1 MVVRTFVRRTALP
14 HPAERVFAW
23 HARPGALERLT
34 PPFAPA
40 DVVERTGGI
49 EPGARVVLRLPAG
62 PLGIRWVAE
71 HRALEPGRLFR
82 DVQTQGPFARWEHTH
97 RFLPDGPD
105 RCVLEDHV
113 SYALPGGILG
123 DAVGDGVVRRLLGP
137 MFDYRHRV
145 TAGDLASHAG
155 CLDSGAASVLVTGA
169 SGLIGSALV
178 PFLTTGGHRVV
189 RLARAAGDGRR
200 LTPAVVWDPAARR
213 IDAGGLEGFDAVV
226 HLAGE
231 PVAATRWTDA
241 ARARIRD
248 SRVDGTRFL
257 CETLARLARPP
268 RVLLSASAIG
278 FYGDRGDQ
286 PCDEAAARGGG
297 FLADVCE
304 AWEDATAPARDAGI
318 RVVLLR
324 IGVVLTPRGGALATM
339 LPAFRLGA
347 GGVVGGGMQWVSWIG
362 IDDVLGAIHHP
373 LVTEGVTGPLN
384 VVAPHPVTNRE
395 LTTTLAAVLGRP
407 AWLPVPAA
415 GVRLA
420 LGAVADETVLA
431 STDVVAGT
439 LLASGYRF
447 RTPDLETTLRH
458 LLGR

>member
-14 HPAERVFAW
+14 QSAERVFAW

-34 PPFAPA
+34 PPFAPVR
-40 DVVERTGGI
+40 VVERSGGI
-49 EPGARVVLRLPAG
+49 EPGARVVLRLPVG
-62 PLGIRWVAE
+62 PLGVTWVAE
-71 HRALEPGRLFR
+71 HRDLEPGRLFR
-82 DVQTQGPFARWEHTH
+82 DVQVSGPFARWEHTH

-105 RCVLEDHV
+105 RSVLEDEV

-123 DAVGDGVVRRLLGP
+123 DTLGDGQLRQLLAP

-155 CLDSGAASVLVTGA
+155 CPDTGAASVLVTGA

-189 RLARAAGDGRR
+189 RLARTAADGHA
-200 LTPAVVWDPAARR
+200 LTPAVTWEPAARR
-213 IDAGGLEGFDAVV
+213 IDAAALEGFDAVV
-226 HLAGE
+226 HLAGA
-231 PVAATRWTDA
+231 PIAAARWTDA
-241 ARARIRD
+241 VRARIRD
-248 SRVDGTRFL
+248 SRVEGTRFL
-257 CETLARLARPP
+257 CETLAHLARPP

-286 PCDEAAARGGG
+286 PCDESAGRGGG

-324 IGVVLTPRGGALATM
+324 IGVVLSPRGGALATM

-362 IDDVLGAIHHP
+362 IDDVLGAIHHA
-373 LVTEGVTGPLN
+373 LVTEGVAGPLN

-395 LTTTLAAVLGRP
+395 LTTTLAAVLHRP

-415 GVRLA
+415 GVRFV
-420 LGAVADETVLA
+420 LGEVADETVLS
-431 STDVVAGT
+431 STDVVAGA
-439 LLASGYRF
+439 LLGSGYRF
-447 RTPDLETTLRH
+447 RTPDLDATLRH

>member
-1 MVVRTFVRRTALP
+1 MVVREFVRRTALP

-40 DVVERTGGI
+40 RVVERSGGI
-49 EPGARVVLRLPAG
+49 EPGGRVVLRLPVG
-62 PLGIRWVAE
+62 PIGITWVAE
-71 HRALEPGRLFR
+71 HRDLEPGRLFR
-82 DVQTQGPFARWEHTH
+82 DVQVSGPFARWEHTH
-97 RFLPDGPD
+97 RFVPDGPD
-105 RCVLEDHV
+105 RSLLEDAV
-113 SYALPGGILG
+113 SYALPGGVLG
-123 DAVGDGVVRRLLGP
+123 DTVGDGTVRQLLGP

-145 TAGDLASHAG
+145 TAGDLACHAG
-155 CLDSGAASVLVTGA
+155 CPDTGAASVLVSGA

-189 RLARAAGDGRR
+189 RLARTAGDAPE
-200 LTPAVVWDPAARR
+200 LTPGVTWDPAARR
-213 IDAGGLEGFDAVV
+213 IDGAALEGFDAVV

-241 ARARIRD
+241 VRARIRD
-248 SRVDGTRFL
+248 SRVEGTRFL

-286 PCDEAAARGGG
+286 PCDESAARGGG

-304 AWEDATAPARDAGI
+304 AWENATAPARDAGI

-324 IGVVLTPRGGALATM
+324 IGVVLSPRGGALGTM
-339 LPAFRLGA
+339 LPAFRLAA

-362 IDDVLGAIHHP
+362 IDDVLGAIHHA
-373 LVTEGVTGPLN
+373 LVTEGIAGPLN
-384 VVAPHPVTNRE
+384 VVSPNPVTNRE
-395 LTTTLAAVLGRP
+395 LASTLAAVLGRP

-415 GVRLA
+415 GIRLA
-420 LGAVADETVLA
+420 LGAIADETVLA
-431 STDVVAGT
+431 STDVVAGS
-439 LLASGYRF
+439 LLRSGYRF
-447 RTPDLETTLRH
+447 RTPDLESTLRH